1 MLIPCGKKTRNM
13 SKIMKYEFLR
23 IHSLILLI
31 YNNLFRYFSI
41 VLYRPPG
48 GSDSKESA
56 CNVGELGLIP
66 GLKDLLEKGKATH
79 SSILAWRMYSP
90 WGHKELG
97 MTE

>member
-13 SKIMKYEFLR
+13 SKIMKYEFSR

-66 GLKDLLEKGKATH
+66 GLGRSPEKGMTTY
-79 SSILAWRMYSP
+79 SSILAWKIP
-90 WGHKELG
+90 
-97 MTE
+97 